1 VIWDAEAT
9 RTVRAADQ
17 FTNAD
22 YSIYEGWTITV
33 WPTTTIRRGEVIF
46 ESGESWTRPAAGA
59 GFCLPPRSPCDHRP
73 AARHATLERRSRSR

>member
-22 YSIYEGWTITV
+22 YSIYEGWTITG

-46 ESGESWTRPAAGA
+46 ESGEIVDAPGGGGRFLSSA
-59 GFCLPPRSPCDHRP
+59 SI
-73 AARHATLERRSRSR
+73 TL